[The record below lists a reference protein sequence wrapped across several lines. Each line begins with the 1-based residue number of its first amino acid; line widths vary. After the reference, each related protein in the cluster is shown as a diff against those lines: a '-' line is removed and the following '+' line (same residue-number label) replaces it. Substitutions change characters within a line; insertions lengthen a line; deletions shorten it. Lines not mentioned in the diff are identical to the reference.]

1 MRWKDPQAGC
11 GDEKEDR
18 DPLAVLSSDQDK
30 VPIKAT
36 TSSSLCCADALSI
49 HKARS
54 VVSQAGIVRQVATEL
69 LMHNESDAPSGKVLE
84 ATLSELI
91 SKTCLRRSGF
101 TWSTST
107 VYRPPV
113 IQGE

>member
-1 MRWKDPQAGC
+1 M
-11 GDEKEDR
+11 
-18 DPLAVLSSDQDK
+18 LTSDQDK
-30 VPIKAT
+30 VPIKANAT

-54 VVSQAGIVRQVATEL
+54 VVSQAGTVRQVATEL

-91 SKTCLRRSGF
+91 SKTCLGRSGF
-101 TWSTST
+101 TRSTST

-113 IQGE
+113 IRGE